1 MFWSNRH
8 RIARIRAPLAPL
20 SLLAALAVPLVAAG
34 ASSALAAG
42 FAHASSHLAADDE
55 SRSER
60 YREGQRALSE
70 ARWADAARDFAA
82 VVAAGGAD
90 QDAALYWKAYADWQ
104 RQAKKDALEAL
115 RELFAEHPESSWAD
129 DARALELE
137 IRGQRAGEARSP
149 ERVEDDE
156 LKLYALDALMQVE
169 PEKAVPVL
177 ERILAGRQ
185 SLQLKQRALFVLSQ
199 SDSPRAREILLRTA
213 RTGEPPELRVEA
225 VRSLAIAGEEEDV
238 AILAQLARE
247 SGASPE
253 VRRALVEAYLIADR
267 DEELL
272 ALAQSDPDPR
282 IRHQAIEALGAME
295 ALPALR
301 KLWGSETDPRL
312 RAKLLE
318 AFGIA
323 GDVDWLARAA
333 RAEKMPE
340 LRRKAIEGLAIT
352 DSPESSRALRALY
365 TELPDRDDR
374 RKVIEAFM
382 IQDDAKTLI
391 ELFRVERDP
400 ELKRALIQT
409 LSMLDD
415 PAATELLLGLLEDE
429 K

>member
-1 MFWSNRH
+1 MSH
-8 RIARIRAPLAPL
+8 RDPRTARTRPSLA
-20 SLLAALAVPLVAAG
+20 SLPIVAALALPLAAG
-34 ASSALAAG
+34 GASGALAAG
-42 FAHASSHLAADDE
+42 FAHASASYAAADE
-55 SRSER
+55 GRSDR

-70 ARWADAARDFAA
+70 SRWADASLDFAA

-90 QDAALYWKAYADWQ
+90 RDAALYWKAYADWQ
-104 RQAKKDALEAL
+104 RQAKKDALEGL
-115 RELFAEHPESSWAD
+115 RELLAEHPDSSWAD

-137 IRGQRAGEARSP
+137 IRGQRAGEARAP
-149 ERVEDDE
+149 ERVEDEE

-213 RTGEPPELRVEA
+213 RTGEPVELRVEA
-225 VRSLAIAGEEEDV
+225 VRSLAIAGEEED
-238 AILAQLARE
+238 LATLARLAGE
-247 SGASPE
+247 SGVAPE

-267 DEELL
+267 DAELL
-272 ALAQSDPDPR
+272 ELARRDPDPR

-301 KLWGSETDPRL
+301 QLWGSETDPRL

-323 GDVDWLARAA
+323 GDVEWLARAA

-340 LRRKAIEGLAIT
+340 LRRKAIEGLAIA

-365 TELPDRDDR
+365 GELADRDDR

-382 IQDDAKTLI
+382 IQDDAATLI
-391 ELFRVERDP
+391 ELFGVERDP
-400 ELKRALIQT
+400 ELRRSLIQT

-415 PAATELLLGLLEDE
+415 PAATELLLGLLEDDE
-429 K
+429 